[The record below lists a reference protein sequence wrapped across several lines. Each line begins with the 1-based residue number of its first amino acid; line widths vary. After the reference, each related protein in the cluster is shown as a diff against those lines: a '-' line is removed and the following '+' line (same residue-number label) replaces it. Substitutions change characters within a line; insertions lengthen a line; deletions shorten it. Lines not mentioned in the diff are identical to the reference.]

1 MDHDRRSPSRCQR
14 MRYALHQ
21 SARHRQLCFT
31 VFCGATAFGTQKRQ
45 NRPNRPFSIY
55 TRGVWATGH
64 LVALRHRLLCVRK
77 RCGLCRRC
85 SSDCGSSKHHSH
97 GYFLLFD
104 GDVDQQWP
112 WMRRVG
118 HVWLRSGRW
127 RRILFRTQVKQ
138 CCAHTVHGPSV
149 GTGPSLLQR
158 NQPMDDRILA

>member
-1 MDHDRRSPSRCQR
+1 MELDRRSPSRCQR

-21 SARHRQLCFT
+21 SARHRQLYFT
-31 VFCGATAFGTQKRQ
+31 VFCGATAFGTRNRQ

-64 LVALRHRLLCVRK
+64 LVALYHRLLGVRK

-97 GYFLLFD
+97 GCFLLFD
-104 GDVDQQWP
+104 GNVDQQWS

-127 RRILFRTQVKQ
+127 RRILF
-138 CCAHTVHGPSV
+138 
-149 GTGPSLLQR
+149 
-158 NQPMDDRILA
+158 